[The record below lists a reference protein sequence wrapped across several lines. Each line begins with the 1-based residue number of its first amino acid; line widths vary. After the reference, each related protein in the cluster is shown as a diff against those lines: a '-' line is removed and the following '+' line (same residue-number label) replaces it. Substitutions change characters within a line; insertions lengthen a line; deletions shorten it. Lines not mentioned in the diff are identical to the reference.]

1 MKKFDPK
8 PVLNTKRFEAC
19 FKAIDAHTEGEFCRV
34 VYAGFPEPVG
44 DTILDRK
51 YYLQKNYD
59 EYRKALMLEPRG
71 HHDMFGAILGQP
83 INPEADFAVYFIDTG
98 GWLNM
103 CGHCTIGAVTVALE
117 TGMVPMKDGI
127 NYVNIDAPA
136 GLVKTEAEC
145 KDGKVL
151 HVTLTNVP
159 AFLYK
164 ENLEVEVDGRKI
176 KYDISFGGSFF
187 ALVDTQQESMGIDIS
202 AKTVPELTDIGM
214 KMMEKINKTVEI
226 KHPELDITTV
236 DLVEFYG
243 PAKSANA
250 DKQNV
255 VIFGEAQADRSP
267 CGTGTSAKLA
277 TLYARGEI
285 KIGEPFVY
293 ESFMCTQ
300 FIGKVKEETTMGPFK
315 AIRPTVTGAAYLT
328 GEATY
333 AIDPMDKLGKGF
345 IVG

>member
-1 MKKFDPK
+1 MEQNSVYD
-8 PVLNTKRFEAC
+8 
-19 FKAIDAHTEGEFCRV
+19 FCV
-34 VYAGFPEPVG
+34 
-44 DTILDRK
+44 
-51 YYLQKNYD
+51 
-59 EYRKALMLEPRG
+59 
-71 HHDMFGAILGQP
+71 
-83 INPEADFAVYFIDTG
+83 
-98 GWLNM
+98 
-103 CGHCTIGAVTVALE
+103 
-117 TGMVPMKDGI
+117 KDNKG
-127 NYVNIDAPA
+127 NEVS
-136 GLVKTEAEC
+136 LSQC
-145 KDGKVL
+145 KGKVL
-151 HVTLTNVP
+151 LIVNTATACGFTPQYNDLDQLYDTYAEKGFEILDFPCNQFGSQAQGSDEEINEFCTLRYNTKFPRFKKIEVNGENELP
-159 AFLYK
+159 LYTWLK
-164 ENLEVEVDGRKI
+164 KNAGEI
-176 KYDISFGGSFF
+176 KRFDSKHPFMSLIVM
-187 ALVDTQQESMGIDIS
+187 L
-202 AKTVPELTDIGM
+202 
-214 KMMEKINKTVEI
+214 MEKINKTVEI